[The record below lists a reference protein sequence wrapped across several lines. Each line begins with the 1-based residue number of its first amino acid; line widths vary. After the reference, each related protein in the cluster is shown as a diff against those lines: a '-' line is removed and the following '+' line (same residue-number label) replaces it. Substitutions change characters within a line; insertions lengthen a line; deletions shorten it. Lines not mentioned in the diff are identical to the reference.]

1 MTSMSIDA
9 HELAALGESFT
20 RGAGA
25 IGAASAR
32 ILRKTAYDIERD
44 AKSNAPVD
52 TGFLKNSISTTI
64 TGDGRFM
71 GMVAEIGPTAEYGI
85 YQELGTSVMPA
96 QPYLAP
102 AFDRR
107 YPGFE
112 AALAGIGIAVI
123 R

>member
-1 MTSMSIDA
+1 MTTMTIDA
-9 HELAALGESFT
+9 HELEGLGESFT
-20 RGAGA
+20 RGAGR
-25 IGAASAR
+25 IGAAVSAV
-32 ILRKTAYDIERD
+32 LRKSAYDIQRD
-44 AKSNAPVD
+44 AQSAAPVD
-52 TGFLKNSISTTI
+52 TGFLKNSISTTF

-71 GMVAEIGPTAEYGI
+71 GMAAEIGPTAEYGI

-107 YPGFE
+107 YPEFE
-112 AALAGIGIAVI
+112 RRMGQIGITVL

>member
-1 MTSMSIDA
+1 MTVMSIDTR
-9 HELAALGESFT
+9 ELEALGRTFT

-25 IGAASAR
+25 VGAASAR
-32 ILRKTAYDIERD
+32 VLRKTAYDIERD
-44 AKSNAPVD
+44 AKDGAPVD
-52 TGFLKNSISTTI
+52 TGFLKSSISTTFA
-64 TGDGRFM
+64 GDGRFN
-71 GMVAEIGPTAEYGI
+71 GMAAEIGPTAEYGI
-85 YQELGTSVMPA
+85 FQELGTSVMPA

-112 AALAGIGIAVI
+112 RGMAEIGITVL